1 MNYLNSH
8 KTWMFIA
15 YTLLVISFSL
25 SSDVQI
31 KLFPN
36 LWRYDKIVHFVE
48 YFGLGFLFVN
58 MLSIKPLI
66 RKRLVYV
73 LLFITLFPL
82 FDESLQYFI
91 PNRIPDFH
99 DAIADFIGGVFGSS
113 LRYYL
118 K

>member
-1 MNYLNSH
+1 MNYLNSY

-15 YTLLVISFSL
+15 YTLIVICFSL

-36 LWRYDKIVHFVE
+36 LWKYDKIVHFVE

-58 MLSIKPLI
+58 MLSIRPLI
-66 RKRLVYV
+66 NRRLVYV

-82 FDESLQYFI
+82 FDESLQNFT
-91 PNRIPDFH
+91 PNRIPDFQ
-99 DAIADFIGGVFGSS
+99 DAIADFMGGILGSIM
-113 LRYYL
+113 RYYF